1 VTDDQAVTYGREAAA
16 VLGNRAYQD
25 AYTQVEAALVNEL
38 AKSDNTPERIVR
50 LQTFLSVG
58 RAYRKYLEKA
68 LADGNFAAKSI
79 EEDQRRKKWFS
90 RAA

>member
-1 VTDDQAVTYGREAAA
+1 MTDDEAVTYGREAQA
-16 VLGNRAYQD
+16 VLGNKAYQD
-25 AYTQVEAALVNEL
+25 AYKVVEEGLVNEL
-38 AKSDNTPERIVR
+38 AKSTNTAEQTVR

-68 LADGNFAAKSI
+68 LADGKFAAESI
-79 EEDQRRKKWFS
+79 KLNEQRKKFWS